1 MSERIDDLLARI
13 DQLERDLETELA
25 QRAAGLRFRLE
36 QGRAVFE
43 EEVRRR
49 HKELRTHVLRYIVG
63 ARPLVILSAPVI
75 YSLIVPFALL
85 DLFVTVYQA
94 ICFPIYRIEK
104 VDRSKY
110 LVFDRHMLAY
120 LNAVEKFNC
129 LYCSYCNGI
138 VAYVREVAG
147 RTERHWCPIKHAR
160 RVMGAH
166 PYYARFAEYGDGDA
180 WPPPRAQQHGG
191 ADEH

>member
-1 MSERIDDLLARI
+1 MSDRIDDLLARI
-13 DQLERDLETELA
+13 DQLEQDLERELA
-25 QRAAGLRFRLE
+25 LRAAGLRYHLE
-36 QGRAVFE
+36 RGRAVFE

-49 HKELRTHVLRYIVG
+49 HKELKTHVLRYLAG

-75 YSLIVPFALL
+75 YSLIVPFVLL

-94 ICFPIYRIEK
+94 ICFPIYGIEK
-104 VDRSKY
+104 VERSKY

-120 LNAVEKFNC
+120 LNAIEKLNC

-166 PYYARFAEYGDGDA
+166 PYYTRFAEYGDADA
-180 WPPPRAQQHGG
+180 WPPPRAPKGG
-191 ADEH
+191 ADEG

>member
-1 MSERIDDLLARI
+1 MSDRIDDLLDRI

-36 QGRAVFE
+36 RGRAVFE

-49 HKELRTHVLRYIVG
+49 HRELRTHVLRYIAG

-75 YSLIVPFALL
+75 YSLIVPFVLL

-94 ICFPIYRIEK
+94 ICFPIYGIEK
-104 VDRSKY
+104 VQRSKY
-110 LVFDRHMLAY
+110 LIFDRHMLAY
-120 LNAVEKFNC
+120 LNAVEKLNC

-166 PYYARFAEYGDGDA
+166 PYYTRFAEYGDGEA
-180 WPPPRAQQHGG
+180 WTSPGPR
-191 ADEH
+191 ESERR

>member
-1 MSERIDDLLARI
+1 MSERIDDLLSRI

-25 QRAAGLRFRLE
+25 QRAAGLRYRLE

-49 HKELRTHVLRYIVG
+49 HKELRTHVLRYIAG
-63 ARPLVILSAPVI
+63 ARPLVILSVPVI

-94 ICFPIYRIEK
+94 ICFPIYGIEK
-104 VDRSKY
+104 VERSKY

-120 LNAVEKFNC
+120 LNAIEKLNC

-138 VAYVREVAG
+138 IAYVREVAG

-180 WPPPRAQQHGG
+180 WPPPRAPRGG
-191 ADEH
+191 ADER